1 MRPVVANVA
10 EDIPK
15 AWSGLYPGGTNMVG
29 FDDSPNAS
37 SAALDELLDET
48 DDAGADAAAAET
60 ETHQEV
66 VVEVEEE
73 EEVLDDDA
81 LAAREKEI
89 ADALEIFKKSE
100 AKQKEEAEA
109 DDDDAAAAAAA
120 AAAAE
125 LDYDDDEKEE
135 EEEEEE
141 EEEPKTFTEHEV
153 VLDCSSG
160 VNMTGLA
167 FDQRSDGLTRVKVVR
182 AGGTAAKK
190 VKVGDVLLATTRV
203 VMVADPTGER
213 ARGVPKLEWIDATDG
228 TSFNDLQA
236 AMMTHSQEMRLKL
249 ARGDVPPGYMSF
261 GAQTAK
267 AFEDAD
273 AEATIAEEK
282 QQSAARQQS
291 GDESASGGGGG
302 SADDGIPEDIKEWAA
317 RIAAEARE
325 GRTA

>member
-109 DDDDAAAAAAA
+109 DDENAAAAAA

>member
-109 DDDDAAAAAAA
+109 DDENAAAAAA

-125 LDYDDDEKEE
+125 LDYDDDDDEK
-135 EEEEEE
+135 EEEE

-249 ARGDVPPGYMSF
+249 ARGDVPPGSMSF

-291 GDESASGGGGG
+291 GESASGGGGG

>member
-1 MRPVVANVA
+1 
-10 EDIPK
+10 
-15 AWSGLYPGGTNMVG
+15 MVG

-60 ETHQEV
+60 ETHQEA

-109 DDDDAAAAAAA
+109 DDENAAAAAA

-153 VLDCSSG
+153 VIDCSSG

>member
-109 DDDDAAAAAAA
+109 DDENAAAAAA

-125 LDYDDDEKEE
+125 LDYDDDDDEKEE
-135 EEEEEE
+135 EEEEEP
-141 EEEPKTFTEHEV
+141 EPKTFTEHEV

>member
-109 DDDDAAAAAAA
+109 DDENAAAAAA

-125 LDYDDDEKEE
+125 LDYDDDDDEK
-135 EEEEEE
+135 EEEE

-291 GDESASGGGGG
+291 GESASGGGGG

>member
-1 MRPVVANVA
+1 
-10 EDIPK
+10 
-15 AWSGLYPGGTNMVG
+15 VG
-29 FDDSPNAS
+29 
-37 SAALDELLDET
+37 
-48 DDAGADAAAAET
+48 
-60 ETHQEV
+60 V
-66 VVEVEEE
+66 VEEE

-109 DDDDAAAAAAA
+109 DDENAAAAAA

-125 LDYDDDEKEE
+125 LDYDDDDDEK
-135 EEEEEE
+135 EEEE

-291 GDESASGGGGG
+291 GESASGGGGG

>member
-1 MRPVVANVA
+1 MRPV
-10 EDIPK
+10 
-15 AWSGLYPGGTNMVG
+15 Y
-29 FDDSPNAS
+29 SPTR
-37 SAALDELLDET
+37 SA
-48 DDAGADAAAAET
+48 
-60 ETHQEV
+60 
-66 VVEVEEE
+66 
-73 EEVLDDDA
+73 
-81 LAAREKEI
+81 
-89 ADALEIFKKSE
+89 
-100 AKQKEEAEA
+100 
-109 DDDDAAAAAAA
+109 
-120 AAAAE
+120 
-125 LDYDDDEKEE
+125 
-135 EEEEEE
+135 
-141 EEEPKTFTEHEV
+141 PP
-153 VLDCSSG
+153 SSG
-160 VNMTGLA
+160 SESTSGPRTSL
-167 FDQRSDGLTRVKVVR
+167 
-182 AGGTAAKK
+182 
-190 VKVGDVLLATTRV
+190 
-203 VMVADPTGER
+203 
-213 ARGVPKLEWIDATDG
+213 RGVPKLEWIDATDG

>member
-109 DDDDAAAAAAA
+109 DDENAAAAAA

-125 LDYDDDEKEE
+125 LDYDDDKKEE

>member
-15 AWSGLYPGGTNMVG
+15 AWSGLYPGGTMVG

-89 ADALEIFKKSE
+89 ADALEIFKKSD

-109 DDDDAAAAAAA
+109 DDENAAAAAA

-249 ARGDVPPGYMSF
+249 ARGDVPPGYISF